1 MKRRQFLQQS
11 ATLSG
16 LLLGHP
22 AISQSNLKDLLG
34 HLASSMVEIRNGV
47 GYFTGRGGTIGWLI
61 SKDGIVAVDSQFPD
75 TASNFISLATE
86 KLEAPF
92 SALINTHHHFDH
104 TSGNIAFKGLAEK
117 VIGHEN
123 ALSNQM
129 AVAQSRGNTESQWL
143 INTPFENQMEVRVG
157 NQKITNY
164 YFGPAHTNG
173 DIVIHFEE
181 ANIAHLGD
189 LVFNRRFP
197 YIDKSAGASIE
208 NWIQVLAKIRGSFD
222 QDTLYIFGHSDNGY
236 DITGT
241 AEDLLAFQNYLTLM
255 LEFVAKSKRQG
266 KSLADLKAEIK
277 YIPGAEEWKGN
288 GIERS
293 LDAAFMELE
302 E

>member
-11 ATLSG
+11 SILSG
-16 LLLGHP
+16 VLLGYP
-22 AISQSNLKDLLG
+22 AFAYPNFKAHSD
-34 HLASSMVEIRNGV
+34 HLASSMVELRNGV
-47 GYFTGRGGTIGWLI
+47 GYFIGRGGTIGWLI
-61 SKDGIVAVDSQFPD
+61 SKDGMVAVDSQFPD
-75 TASNFISLATE
+75 TASNFISLASE

-92 SALINTHHHFDH
+92 STLINTHHHFDH

-117 VIGHEN
+117 VIGHKN
-123 ALSNQM
+123 ALSNQE
-129 AVAQSRGNTESQWL
+129 AVAQNRSNTESQWL
-143 INTPFENQMEVRVG
+143 INSTFEDQIQIKVG

-164 YFGPAHTNG
+164 YFGAAHTNG
-173 DIVIHFEE
+173 DIVVHFEE

-236 DITGT
+236 NITGT

-266 KSLADLKAEIK
+266 KSLEDLKAEVK

-293 LDAAFMELE
+293 FDAAFMELE